1 VIVAVSV
8 TWEIERRL
16 IYVDFA
22 GDVTVEEVAQ
32 ASDTVTQYIWD
43 GQAPV
48 HVVANLIRVERYP
61 REFRKLAD
69 AIPHQKEPNL
79 GKTVLVGTHDPLLQ
93 LIISVIRQVV
103 RIDLRMVKSME
114 EAFAYL
120 HEADPTLPEDQ
131 PS

>member
-1 VIVAVSV
+1 VAVSV
-8 TWEIERRL
+8 KWEIEHRL

-69 AIPHQKEPNL
+69 AIPHHAEPNL
-79 GKTVLVGTHDPLLQ
+79 GKTVLVGTNDPLLQ

-103 RIDLRMVKSME
+103 RIDLRMVSTV
-114 EAFAYL
+114 EAALDYL
-120 HEADPTLPEDQ
+120 READTTLPKDQ
-131 PS
+131 TS